1 MSEHDP
7 LGPGHFWILTSIKVW
22 LQLGPRAR
30 CHKVLL
36 KFPAE
41 PVVTAFI
48 MADELK
54 HTDIQKTDAVK
65 HVDELEFSS
74 QKNETELPQVDE
86 AWRVRERRLVR
97 KLDMTLMPT
106 IWVLYLFNYLDRNNI
121 AYAL

>member
-1 MSEHDP
+1 
-7 LGPGHFWILTSIKVW
+7 
-22 LQLGPRAR
+22 
-30 CHKVLL
+30 
-36 KFPAE
+36 
-41 PVVTAFI
+41 